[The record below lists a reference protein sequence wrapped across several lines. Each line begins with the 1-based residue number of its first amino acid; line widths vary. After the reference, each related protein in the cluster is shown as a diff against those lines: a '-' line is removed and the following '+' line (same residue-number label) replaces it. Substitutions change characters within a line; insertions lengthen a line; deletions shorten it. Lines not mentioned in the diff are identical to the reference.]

1 MKTKQVIVVRKDL
14 NMPVGKVCAQSAHA
28 SMKAVIQD
36 IPDNFDNFSD
46 ETKEAITEW
55 LEKEFTKVVVGIDSE
70 DQMLDL
76 YNKAKYLNIPCA
88 LITDNGKTIFNGVLT
103 NTCIAIGPDVSSKID
118 KLTGDLKLL

>member
-76 YNKAKYLNIPCA
+76 YNNH
-88 LITDNGKTIFNGVLT
+88 
-103 NTCIAIGPDVSSKID
+103 
-118 KLTGDLKLL
+118 